1 MTDQTPAEP
10 DPTPDPTPGS
20 QPAAETAETSV
31 NLPPT
36 PPVVAA
42 TPWRQRVLGM
52 RGVLAVS
59 LASLVVGGLGG
70 AAVTSVIGGDDD
82 RDGWHDRMHDG
93 RGEGHFDR
101 MPDGRL
107 MPDGPGGWNQGPNQ
121 MGPNQMAPN
130 QMGPN
135 QVGPNQV
142 GPNQIG
148 PDRVAPSQSADSGGT
163 NG

>member
-10 DPTPDPTPGS
+10 GPAPDP
-20 QPAAETAETSV
+20 QPAAETTMTAQ
-31 NLPPT
+31 PT
-36 PPVVAA
+36 APVVAR

-70 AAVTSVIGGDDD
+70 AAVSSVVGGDDD

-101 MPDGRL
+101 MPDGQM
-107 MPDGPGGWNQGPNQ
+107 MPGGPGGWNQGPGQ
-121 MGPNQMAPN
+121 FGPN
-130 QMGPN
+130 QMGPGQMGPG

-142 GPNQIG
+142 GPS
-148 PDRVAPSQSADSGGT
+148 PSAAASGGA